1 MDASTPG
8 LPLPTPDVARVPP
21 LEVRFGNWKG
31 VRLFREILREAFVG
45 LLRNRLRAA
54 LSMLGISWGIVSVVM
69 LLAYGEGFNQ
79 ALLRGFQGAFGDGVS
94 IMWPGQTSMQAG
106 GERAGRP
113 VRVRLADAE
122 VLNDL
127 PLIKAWSPE
136 YMRDLPVAWG
146 TKLASYRARGVA
158 PSYGVMRTQPAA
170 SGRFIDAEDVRL
182 RRRVVFLGSEV
193 ALKLFGNIPAVGE
206 KVRIQGMAFDVIGV
220 QKEKVQLSNYGR
232 PDRESVF
239 IPYTTAGQLWNT
251 EYMSVLVYQAVDPVL
266 DARATAQVKEALG
279 KRLRFNP
286 ADERAVRIF
295 GSAESQKVT
304 AGIVLG
310 LKIVLTFIGVL
321 TLAIGGVGV
330 MNIMFVSVTERT
342 REIGLRKALGA
353 RRGSILLQFLLE
365 GLATTFAGGAIGVA
379 LSYLLVWMTSP
390 RPFLS
395 ELLDDATR
403 TADIHLVLSLELVGI
418 CTAILMLV
426 GLISSFLPAMRAAR
440 LDPIEA
446 LRYE

>member
-1 MDASTPG
+1 
-8 LPLPTPDVARVPP
+8 
-21 LEVRFGNWKG
+21 VRI
-31 VRLFREILREAFVG
+31 RL
-45 LLRNRLRAA
+45 
-54 LSMLGISWGIVSVVM
+54 S
-69 LLAYGEGFNQ
+69 
-79 ALLRGFQGAFGDGVS
+79 
-94 IMWPGQTSMQAG
+94 
-106 GERAGRP
+106 
-113 VRVRLADAE
+113 DAE
-122 VLNDL
+122 VLNQL

-136 YMRDLPVAWG
+136 YMREVPVAYG
-146 TKLASYRARGVA
+146 MKLASYRARAVA

-182 RRRVVFLGSEV
+182 QRRVVFLGSQV
-193 ALKLFGNIPAVGE
+193 ALKLFGNIPPVGE
-206 KVRIQGMAFDVIGV
+206 TVRIQGMAFDVIGV

-251 EYMSVLVYQAVDPVL
+251 EYMSVLVYQAMDPML

-279 KRLRFNP
+279 KRLRFSP

-295 GSAESQKVT
+295 GSAESQKIT

-310 LKIVLTFIGVL
+310 LKLVLTFIGVL

-342 REIGLRKALGA
+342 REIGLRKAVGA
-353 RRGSILLQFLLE
+353 RRRAILLQFLLE
-365 GLATTFAGGAIGVA
+365 GLATTFAGGAAGVL
-379 LSYLLVWMTSP
+379 LSYGLVWMFSP

-403 TADIHLVLSLELVGI
+403 TADIHLILSVELVGV
-418 CTAILMLV
+418 CTAILMFV
-426 GLISSFLPAMRAAR
+426 GLISSLLPAMRAAR
-440 LDPIEA
+440 MDPIEA